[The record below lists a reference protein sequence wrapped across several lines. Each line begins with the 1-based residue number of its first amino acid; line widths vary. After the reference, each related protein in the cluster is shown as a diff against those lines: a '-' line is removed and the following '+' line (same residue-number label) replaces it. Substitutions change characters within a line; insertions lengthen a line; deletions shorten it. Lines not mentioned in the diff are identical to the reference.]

1 MKAYSSLIGLSLLAV
16 FSHANAQKNLVTNG
30 GFEDDDLYG
39 WNNYGGK
46 QTPWAFKSGKNACA
60 IIAPATDKWLGVDQ
74 IVKIPKKVQAIDFSA
89 WLKTDN
95 VVKGKDDWDGAVFSV
110 VFLDSNDKE
119 MGEAINIMRL
129 TGYQEWTLA
138 EKVINVPPKAYSFKI
153 LLALGNASG
162 TLLVDD
168 VVAKATTP
176 GS

>member
-1 MKAYSSLIGLSLLAV
+1 MKSYFLIVLAC
-16 FSHANAQKNLVTNG
+16 FCMLTHTGYAQKNLVTNG

-39 WNNYGGK
+39 WNNNGGK
-46 QTPWAFKSGKNACA
+46 QTPWAFKNGKNACA
-60 IIAPATDKWLGVDQ
+60 IIAPETDKWLGVDQ
-74 IVKIPKKVQAIDFSA
+74 IIKIPKKVQAIDFSA

-95 VVKGKDDWDGAVFSV
+95 VVKGKDDWNGAVFTV

-119 MGEAINIMRL
+119 MGEGINIMRL

-138 EKVINVPPKAYSFKI
+138 EKVIKVPEKAYSFKI

-168 VVAKATTP
+168 VAAKATVA